1 MKEAT
6 RDDAASVGRFLD
18 MNKNAVWEIIK
29 GMKYTTSADLAIAVH
44 KVFSV

>member
-18 MNKNAVWEIIK
+18 INKNAVWEIIK